1 MKRRLAICIAS
12 VVLFL
17 GGLVVVQAGAATKT
31 VSASGG
37 SVTFTTAV
45 KNAKTC
51 GWSSSPK
58 IAGFTATVQCKTGTV
73 TRSARFKANT
83 STTAKSYTI
92 TLTVRGTSSG
102 AQTVHWKVIQAGKK
116 PPTTTTT
123 VPPTTTTTPPLVI
136 TSFSQSLAVPLTTLS
151 LDVTGLVGTANIL
164 VTFSNT
170 TGLNANDMPISDTN
184 GVLSVAVPMY
194 LDSTTGQPA
203 ATSVSVVVS
212 QAGRHSA
219 ARSLNLTT
227 PPTDSSMGL
236 QVGQISHDFLIFDSL
251 LLSQKLNRL
260 EVQQALQGVDNS
272 QQISDISGLLTHVLE
287 ARNDVDR
294 IMIDPT
300 TIIGATNYPDG
311 SPIQFDVNTVAMMDT
326 VFASYLQQTMPLQA
340 ATLIRVDHARAAH
353 DVPIALANAI
363 TTVGGLTDT
372 AYGVS
377 TSTGAGETTIA
388 LVQGAAGMCSTW
400 CPDAASFGST
410 VVTGIKASAG
420 VFGALLSANVAV
432 MTYNDLLTSQ
442 DTLKFDTQHAASQ
455 STLDADAAKIADHL
469 SKFHTSLYQL
479 GCAVTGIV
487 VAPEAAALAG
497 AACAVIVDAF
507 KSYNLLPF
515 VDTPASAALAQDA
528 SSNLAVGFQ
537 GGTDPDIAATYASLN
552 PSSNTSNVALISGT
566 LNINNAQGIA
576 SAPISAGICCFSA
589 DQIGIETLADSS
601 GAFEL
606 EMPIGAP
613 STSYDSLTYSAFD
626 FVTTSVLDSAT
637 VNLSSAT
644 LSSVISLPVLSG
656 VCNDT
661 DALSPDGDD
670 PDCD

>member
-17 GGLVVVQAGAATKT
+17 GGLVIVQASAATKT
-31 VSASGG
+31 ISASGG
-37 SVTFTTAV
+37 SVTFTAAV
-45 KNAKTC
+45 RNAKTC
-51 GWSSSPK
+51 AWSSSPK

-73 TRSARFKANT
+73 ARSAMFKANT
-83 STTAKSYTI
+83 STRAKSYTI
-92 TLTVRGTSSG
+92 TLTVRGSST
-102 AQTVHWKVIQAGKK
+102 TVHHWNVDQAGKT

-123 VPPTTTTTPPLVI
+123 VPPTTTTTAPLEI

-151 LDVTGLVGTANIL
+151 LDVTGLIGTANVL
-164 VTFSNT
+164 VTFSNA
-170 TGLNANDMPISDTN
+170 TGLNANDVPISDTN

-212 QAGRHSA
+212 QAGKKSA
-219 ARSLNLTT
+219 ARSLSLTT

-236 QVGQISHDFLIFDSL
+236 KVGQMSHDFLIFESL

-272 QQISDISGLLTHVLE
+272 QQISDISGLLTDVLE

-311 SPIQFDVNTVAMMDT
+311 SPIEFDANTVAMMDT
-326 VFASYLQQTMPLQA
+326 VFASYLQQIMPSQA
-340 ATLIRVDHARAAH
+340 ATLIRVDHARSEH
-353 DVPIALANAI
+353 DVPSSLANAI
-363 TTVGGLTDT
+363 TTVASLTDT

-377 TSTGAGETTIA
+377 TSTSAGEKTIA

-400 CPDAASFGST
+400 CPDAATFGSQ
-410 VVTGIKASAG
+410 VVTGIQTSAG

-442 DTLKFDTQHAASQ
+442 DTLQFDTQHAASP
-455 STLDADAAKIADHL
+455 STLDADAATIAANL
-469 SKFHTSLYQL
+469 SKFHTTLYQL

-497 AACAVIVDAF
+497 GACAVIVDALA
-507 KSYNLLPF
+507 SYNLLPF
-515 VDTPASAALAQDA
+515 VDTPESAALAQDA

-552 PSSNTSNVALISGT
+552 PSGNTSNVAVISGT

-576 SAPISAGICCFSA
+576 AAPISAGICCFSA

-601 GAFEL
+601 GAYEL

-613 STSYDSLTYSAFD
+613 STSYNSLTYSAFD
-626 FVTTSVLDSAT
+626 FITTNVLDTTT
-637 VNLSSAT
+637 VDLSSAT

-661 DALSPDGDD
+661 DALNPDGDD